1 MNWGNR
7 MTITRQHVIDRD
19 LAAAV
24 SAPIISYVVSHGDV
38 VYLSGV
44 ISDPSNPGPDVRSQ
58 TREILQ
64 RIDGFLADAGTDKS
78 KLLTAQ
84 VWLRDMSTFYEHN
97 EAWNEWVDPANPPV
111 RACIQAQLALPT
123 LLVEIQVTAAR

>member
-19 LAAAV
+19 KAVAV

-44 ISDPSNPGPDVRSQ
+44 ISDPSNPGADVRSQ
-58 TREILQ
+58 TREILG
-64 RIDGFLADAGTDKS
+64 RIDELLADAGTDRS
-78 KLLTAQ
+78 KLLSAQ
-84 VWLRDMSTFYEHN
+84 VWLRDMSTFFAHN
-97 EAWNEWVDPANPPV
+97 EVWNEWVDPANPPV

-123 LLVEIQVTAAR
+123 LLVEIMVTAAR

>member
-1 MNWGNR
+1 MNWGKR

-19 LAAAV
+19 VAVAV
-24 SAPIISYVVSHGDV
+24 SAPIISYVV
-38 VYLSGV
+38 
-44 ISDPSNPGPDVRSQ
+44 NPGPDVRSQ